1 MKNEQYEQMFH
12 MALTKDGKLLKGY
25 SNFHR
30 YSLGNQLWAMF
41 QMIERGIEISPIGTF
56 KKWNE
61 LGRQVQRGSKA
72 IALYMPVT
80 IKAKE
85 EGEKDKVIFVAKNNW
100 FAMSQTE
107 GADVEFPKADFDY
120 EKALRELDITKV
132 AFDIT
137 NGNVQGFA
145 RKGQIAINPVAE
157 LPSKTFFHEVAHNL
171 LHLENDVEFVDDK
184 TTEHNIQ
191 EVEAE
196 GVALFVSLAL
206 GLAENVPYCVGYC
219 KSWLGKGN
227 EIPVDSIK
235 RIFKAADKILKA
247 GQTKEVTSE
256 RG

>member
-1 MKNEQYEQMFH
+1 MKNEIYQELFFT
-12 MALTKDGKLLKGY
+12 ALEGNGKLLKGY
-25 SNFHR
+25 TNFHR
-30 YSLGNQLWAMF
+30 YSFFNQLFAMS
-41 QMIERGIEISPIGTF
+41 QMMQRGIDISPIGTF
-56 KKWNE
+56 NKWKS
-61 LGRQVQRGSKA
+61 LGRNVNK
-72 IALYMPVT
+72 
-80 IKAKE
+80 
-85 EGEKDKVIFVAKNNW
+85 GEKALELMMPITVKDKETNKDKTFFILKKNW
-100 FAMSQTE
+100 FALTQTSGE
-107 GADVEFPKADFDY
+107 EVSFSDVSDFDY

-145 RKGQIAINPVAE
+145 RKGQIAINPIAE

-235 RIFKAADKILKA
+235 RIFRAADKILKA